1 MAQVTRYGVL
11 DMQVCC
17 PSEWTD
23 EQIVEFANSENPAG
37 TQSGWCITKA
47 GDSVLQ
53 GANERVSCIGGPD
66 NSIHV
71 MLHC

>member
-1 MAQVTRYGVL
+1 MAQVTRGGVL

-17 PSEWTD
+17 PSNWTD
-23 EQIVEFANSENPAG
+23 EQIVEFANRENPAG
-37 TQSGWCITKA
+37 TQNGWSITRA
-47 GDSVLQ
+47 GATVLN
-53 GANERVSCIGGPD
+53 GDKERVPCVGGPA